1 MTAFYNAFAAY
12 MPVIITLIVSVLA
25 IIFADRL
32 LIKRAKL
39 TSHNRPQHQLI
50 MVGLTLLAIVA
61 VILALPLD
69 NSVRNQLLGLLGI
82 VLTGI
87 IAFSSTTFV
96 ANLMAGLM
104 LRSVKSFSP
113 GDFIQAGD
121 HFGKVTELGL
131 FHTEIQSE
139 DRDLVTLPNLFLT
152 SSPVKV
158 VRSSGTVLNCSLS
171 LGYDIAH
178 TKVEQLLKAAAIDA
192 GLEDPFVQIL
202 ELGDFAITYK
212 AAGFCKNTEHLL
224 SARSAFKGSILN
236 VMHSQGVEIVSPG
249 FTNQRILDKEKTFI
263 PTMDGVMAE
272 AGAAAIFPETLLFDK
287 ANQAKKIEM
296 LEERRL
302 NLEAELKALQNSPDD
317 LADKASLIKHLESQI
332 RVSEV
337 LLAHEQAKENS

>member
-1 MTAFYNAFAAY
+1 MTAVYSEFAAY
-12 MPVIITLIVSVLA
+12 IPVVITLIFAVLA

-32 LIKRAKL
+32 LIRRAKL
-39 TSHNRPQHQLI
+39 TSHNRPQRQLI
-50 MVGLTLLAIVA
+50 MVALTLLAIVA

-113 GDFIQAGD
+113 GDFIDAGG

-139 DRDLVTLPNLFLT
+139 DRDLVTVPNLFLT

-158 VRSSGTVLNCSLS
+158 VRTSGTVINCTIS

-178 TKVEQLLKAAAIDA
+178 ARVEQLLKAAATDA
-192 GLEDPFVQIL
+192 GLQEPFVQIL
-202 ELGDFAITYK
+202 ELGDFSITYK
-212 AAGFCKNTEHLL
+212 AAGFCQDTEHLL
-224 SARSAFKGSILN
+224 SVRSAFKSSILN
-236 VMHSQGVEIVSPG
+236 VMHSQGVEIVSPT
-249 FTNQRILDKEKTFI
+249 FMNQRVLDKEKTFI
-263 PTMDGVMAE
+263 PSMGGVLAQ
-272 AGAAAIFPETLLFDK
+272 ANAAAIFPETLRFDK
-287 ANQAKKIEM
+287 ANQAKKSKCWKK
-296 LEERRL
+296 
-302 NLEAELKALQNSPDD
+302 N
-317 LADKASLIKHLESQI
+317 
-332 RVSEV
+332 
-337 LLAHEQAKENS
+337 